1 MNVVFDLGGVV
12 VAWRPDE
19 ILARAF
25 EDPETRAIAKRELI
39 GHPEW
44 LELDRGTLTF
54 DEAIERGARRS
65 GLPESDVRRLL
76 ESVPPALEAFPETV
90 ALLRA
95 VKAAGHALY
104 FLSNMPAES
113 MAYLEHRYD
122 FWELFDG
129 AVVSSRIGFCKPEP
143 EIYKYLI
150 DTHCLEPRET
160 VFIDDVLVNVEAA
173 QQLGIQTIHFA
184 SAAQCARE
192 LRRLGAL

>member
-25 EDPETRAIAKRELI
+25 EDPATRAIAKRELI

-54 DEAIERGARRS
+54 DEAIERGAKRS
-65 GLPESDVRRLL
+65 GLPESEVRRLL

-90 ALLRA
+90 ALLRE
-95 VKAAGHALY
+95 VKAHDNGLY

-113 MAYLEHRYD
+113 MAYLEKRYD
-122 FWELFDG
+122 FWALFDG
-129 AVVSSRIGFCKPEP
+129 AVVSSRIGHCKPEP

-150 DTHCLEPRET
+150 DTYSLIPRET
-160 VFIDDVLVNVEAA
+160 IFIDDVLANIDAA
-173 QQLGIQTIHFA
+173 KAFGIRTIHFTD
-184 SAAQCARE
+184 AADCARE